1 MNIGIDIRALAP
13 SKRSGVGN
21 YIFHAVQHILQA
33 DHENNYYLFS
43 AGRRKKLKLPG
54 ELKADNIQHIHKSIS
69 NKLLNLRFLFGLGPN
84 LDSFFPVKLDCLW
97 LPNINFI
104 KIDKKLPLML
114 TIHDLSFLHSK
125 HFYSLKRK
133 WWHKLVNVKQ
143 LINQANKIIAV
154 SHNTK
159 RDIVRFFTI
168 AENKIEVIYPGA
180 SVMPMDKDR
189 AKALIAPYKIKEH
202 YWLYLGTLEPR
213 KNIEG
218 IIKAFDRYHK
228 EYPQAELVLV
238 GNKGWIYQKLLSNVR
253 KRSYIKYLGFVDSP
267 TKDALYFLSQ
277 GLLWPSFYEGFG
289 FPPLEATFHQVPVI
303 TSYKT
308 SLPEIMKN
316 QALYVDPYNVSEIYQ
331 LLKNLTEDKNFRQ
344 QICDNSK
351 DFVVPVWPKQVTKII
366 NLFKQCE

>member
-13 SKRSGVGN
+13 SKRSGVDN
-21 YIFHAVQHILQA
+21 YIFYAVKYILQT
-33 DHENNYYLFS
+33 DKENNYYLFS
-43 AGRRKKLKLPG
+43 AGRRKKLNLPD
-54 ELKADNIQHIHKSIS
+54 ELQTANVQHIHKNIS
-69 NKLLNLRFLFGLGPN
+69 NKWLNLRFLFGRGPN

-104 KIDKKLPLML
+104 KITKDLPLLL

-133 WWHKLVNVKQ
+133 WWHKLINVKK
-143 LINQANKIIAV
+143 LIDQANKIIAV
-154 SHNTK
+154 SDNTQ
-159 RDIVRFFTI
+159 RDIIRFFTI
-168 AENKIEVIYPGA
+168 TEDKIKVIYPGA
-180 SVMPMDKDR
+180 SVVPMNEDKAR
-189 AKALIAPYKIKEH
+189 RLIAPYKIKKDFF
-202 YWLYLGTLEPR
+202 LYLGTLEPR
-213 KNIEG
+213 KNIEC
-218 IIKAFDRYHK
+218 IIKAFNRYQQ
-228 EYPQAELVLV
+228 EYPQTELVLI
-238 GNKGWIYQKLLSNVR
+238 GNKGWIYQKLLRSVR

-267 TKDALYFLSQ
+267 IKDAFYFLSQ

-331 LLKNLTEDKNFRQ
+331 LLKNLTEDKNFRKQ
-344 QICDNSK
+344 VCDSSK
-351 DFVVPVWPKQVTKII
+351 DFVVPAWPQQVKEII